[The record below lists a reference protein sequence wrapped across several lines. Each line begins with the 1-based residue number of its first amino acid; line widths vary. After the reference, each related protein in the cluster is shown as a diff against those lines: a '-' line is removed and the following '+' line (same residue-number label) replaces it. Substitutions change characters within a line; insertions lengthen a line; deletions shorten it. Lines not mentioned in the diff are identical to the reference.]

1 MNWDWDLSYLYQSFE
16 DPAFAADLAALP
28 ELNAQLAEAIKTEL
42 PAKEKL
48 EKLVKLDTL
57 HDLAEEAAFIRDVLI
72 PGMGFVLFL
81 CHNTGIIH
89 DLPLPPL
96 IVIDTVFL
104 IIAAIVMGFLPQI
117 LSNYLCRPFSGKT
130 GQFYFNP
137 EFLLP

>member
-72 PGMGFVLFL
+72 PGMGELRAAADEAETRTAATYWPFPTYGDLLF
-81 CHNTGIIH
+81 G
-89 DLPLPPL
+89 
-96 IVIDTVFL
+96 V
-104 IIAAIVMGFLPQI
+104 
-117 LSNYLCRPFSGKT
+117 K
-130 GQFYFNP
+130 
-137 EFLLP
+137 